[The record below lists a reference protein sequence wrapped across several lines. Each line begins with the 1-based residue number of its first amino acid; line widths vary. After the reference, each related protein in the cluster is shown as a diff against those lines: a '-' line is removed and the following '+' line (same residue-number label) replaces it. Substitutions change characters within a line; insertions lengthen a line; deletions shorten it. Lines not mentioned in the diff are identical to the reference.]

1 MSGAEVDRALTGL
14 DGWERTDAGLRRTIE
29 AATFPAAIALVQ
41 RVAQVAEHLDHHP
54 DIDIRWRRVTFTC
67 VTHSAEG
74 ITELDVDLAREI
86 SELARQ
92 H

>member
-1 MSGAEVDRALTGL
+1 MSEAEVDRALTGL
-14 DGWERTDAGLRRTIE
+14 DGWRRTDTGLRRTIE
-29 AATFPAAIALVQ
+29 SETFPAAIALVQ

-67 VTHSAEG
+67 VTHSADG

-92 H
+92 R